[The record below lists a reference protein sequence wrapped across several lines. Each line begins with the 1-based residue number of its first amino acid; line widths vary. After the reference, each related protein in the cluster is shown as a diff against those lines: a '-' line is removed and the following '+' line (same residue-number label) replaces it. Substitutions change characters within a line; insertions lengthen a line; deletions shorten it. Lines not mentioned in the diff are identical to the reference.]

1 MTDDENFKYDYTM
14 HITIDDVRLMHYSIE
29 QAIKYWPGSPARPQE
44 EQEHMWHI
52 RDQFQR
58 MMLDYSFQNS

>member
-1 MTDDENFKYDYTM
+1 LDEEQEQFDYTM
-14 HITIDDVRLMHYSIE
+14 HVSIDDVRLMHHCIAE
-29 QAIKYWPGSPARPQE
+29 TIRTWPGSPARPAE
-44 EQEHMWHI
+44 EQEHMWLL